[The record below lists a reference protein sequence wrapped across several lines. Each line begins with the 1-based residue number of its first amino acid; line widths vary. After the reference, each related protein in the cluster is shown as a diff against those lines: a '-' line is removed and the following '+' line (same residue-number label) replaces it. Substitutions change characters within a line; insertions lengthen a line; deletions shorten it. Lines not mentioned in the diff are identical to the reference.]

1 MFSFGKKGL
10 ITAAIIVLTGYFCG
24 RLAYGGFTYFEE
36 PSPDFDSTKD
46 ALYSNGFGVTSG
58 AYISQ
63 IEDLWRFP
71 KLPPLGIP
79 NDPEVA
85 FRRRMY
91 AGQVFLEVVH
101 GLEEHHRKTNK
112 IMDAERAKVG
122 PIRPLTSYDFENYW
136 SNYSPIVSTHYRYK
150 KGRARMPSHHV
161 GEISIGRQKEN
172 YLWALRLA
180 NEAWE
185 KAVRVERLEPLSAEA
200 MFYMWSNSQDAAR
213 VTLVADLAVQGVF
226 VSVRFGDL
234 SRQEVSSR
242 IAKLVEVRE
251 SLGGKPA
258 PRSPVILWLTGAF
271 VPIGDCFHLILFLAL
286 AYFSLLRWSME

>member
-1 MFSFGKKGL
+1 MLSFGKKGL
-10 ITAAIIVLTGYFCG
+10 TTAAIIVLTGYFCG

-36 PSPDFDSTKD
+36 PSPDFDSTRD
-46 ALYSNGFGVTSG
+46 ALCSNGFGVASG

-63 IEDLWRFP
+63 IEDLRRFP

-79 NDPEVA
+79 KDPEVA
-85 FRRRMY
+85 LRRSMY
-91 AGQVFLEVVH
+91 GQIFLEDAAA
-101 GLEEHHRKTNK
+101 LEEHHRKTNK
-112 IMDAERAKVG
+112 VMDAERAKVG
-122 PIRPLTSYDFENYW
+122 PVRPLTSYDFDNYW

-161 GEISIGRQKEN
+161 GEISIVRQKEN
-172 YLWALRLA
+172 YLWALRSA

-185 KAVRVERLEPLSAEA
+185 KAVKVERLEPFSEEA
-200 MFYMWSNSQDAAR
+200 KFYMWTNSQDAAR
-213 VTLVADLAVQGVF
+213 VTLIADLGVQGIF
-226 VSVRFGDL
+226 VSVRFSDL

-258 PRSPVILWLTGAF
+258 PRSPAILWLTGAF
-271 VPIGDCFHLILFLAL
+271 VPIGDCFHLILFLVL